1 MKTKL
6 MLLGIA
12 MLFLVAVSF
21 ADTKTVCL
29 SNLTAQSNTTI
40 TIISNGVSNVTTIS
54 ENITCQY
61 GCDNSTG
68 GTNQCWPERTKP
80 TIFVIIPPIV
90 MFFLA
95 FLMLYIAVNIKEYKA
110 LQFMF
115 LGMALFLMIGQA
127 WYMQNEADRT
137 LALSDSQVGVLGA
150 VYQMLIVVTIITVF
164 YFILEVLVRNWKN
177 IQKKKHGITDDN
189 Y

>member
-1 MKTKL
+1 MKTKM

-54 ENITCQY
+54 ENVTCQY

-68 GTNQCWPERTKP
+68 GINRCRPELTEP
-80 TIFVIIPPIV
+80 TIFVLVPPII

-95 FLMLYIAVNIKEYKA
+95 FLLLYIAVNIKEYKA

-127 WYMQNEADRT
+127 WYMQNEAART
-137 LALSDSQVGVLGA
+137 LALNDSQVGVLGTI
-150 VYQMLIVVTIITVF
+150 YQMLIVVMTITVF
-164 YFILEVLVRNWKN
+164 YFILEVLVRSWKN
-177 IQKKKHGITDDN
+177 VQKKKHGITDDN